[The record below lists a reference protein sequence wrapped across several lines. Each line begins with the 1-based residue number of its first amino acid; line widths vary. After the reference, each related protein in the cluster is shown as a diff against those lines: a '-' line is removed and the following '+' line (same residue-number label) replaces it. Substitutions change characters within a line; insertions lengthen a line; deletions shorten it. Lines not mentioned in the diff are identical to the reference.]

1 MSPAERRVLIEQMGQ
16 DFMRRLDEHLP
27 EGPLT
32 LDQIETVVEE
42 LAQQQNAALEE
53 RLIQEQPDPRTNRAR
68 CPKCGGPAHYHS
80 TQARHV
86 LTIHG
91 SRRMC
96 RRYYICG
103 SCGHGFVPLDALLQ
117 CQAHRATSRVR
128 AWEAQL
134 ASNDPFA
141 DVPGTLLLLRGLVVS
156 ESTVERTT
164 IEVGTALRAAP
175 TQASGGPEKQAP
187 VAPTASP
194 GGGEPP
200 GRQPVRRGPGVARLY
215 LGLDGAFCPLREPWC
230 KDGSRGKLVCRYGE
244 AKVGVIYQ
252 TYQRDGLDEGVRW
265 CAYTATL
272 QPIAAF
278 TPEVVALAR
287 AHGSDRAQELVV
299 LGDGAEWIWN
309 LATRHFP
316 GAVQIV
322 DYWHMTE
329 HLYAVA
335 NARFGAGSDAGKQWV
350 SDCQWYLDHDLP
362 TSVLNKIA
370 EWEPETE
377 ADRKLREREH
387 GYFEK
392 NQERMRYQSF
402 LARGYHIGSG
412 VIESG
417 CKRLVTQ
424 RMKEAGMHWREETAE
439 AVLAIRARLKSTAPT
454 DLRQYA

>member
-1 MSPAERRVLIEQMGQ
+1 MSPAERRALIEQMGQ

-32 LDQIETVVEE
+32 LDQIETLVEG
-42 LAQQQNAALEE
+42 LAQHQNAALEE
-53 RLIQEQPDPRTNRAR
+53 RLLQEQPDPPTNQAC
-68 CPKCGGPAHYHS
+68 CPECRGPARYHS

-91 SRRMC
+91 SRRLC
-96 RRYYICG
+96 RRYYICCH
-103 SCGHGFVPLDALLQ
+103 CGHGFAPLDALLQ
-117 CQAHRATSRVR
+117 CQAQRATRRVR
-128 AWEAQL
+128 AWEAEL
-134 ASNDPFA
+134 ASKDPFA

-164 IEVGTALRAAP
+164 IAVGTALRAAH
-175 TQASGGPEKQAP
+175 TGGEGGPPTRAAT
-187 VAPTASP
+187 APTP
-194 GGGEPP
+194 GGDPAGPP
-200 GRQPVRRGPGVARLY
+200 PVGRGPGVGRLY
-215 LGLDGAFCPLREPWC
+215 LGLDGAFCPLREPWK

-244 AKVGVIYQ
+244 AKVGVVYQ
-252 TYQRDGLDEGVRW
+252 TEQRDGLDEGVRW

-272 QPIAAF
+272 QSIAAF

-287 AHGSDRAQELVV
+287 SHGSDRARELVV

-309 LATRHFP
+309 LATQHFP
-316 GAVQIV
+316 HAVQIV

-335 NARFGAGSDAGKQWV
+335 KARFGAGSDAGKQWV

-362 TSVLNKIA
+362 ACVLNKIA
-370 EWEPETE
+370 EWQPAAET
-377 ADRKLREREH
+377 DRKLREREY

-392 NQERMRYQSF
+392 NQERMRYRSF
-402 LARGYHIGSG
+402 LARGYHVGSG

-417 CKRLVTQ
+417 CKRLVTR